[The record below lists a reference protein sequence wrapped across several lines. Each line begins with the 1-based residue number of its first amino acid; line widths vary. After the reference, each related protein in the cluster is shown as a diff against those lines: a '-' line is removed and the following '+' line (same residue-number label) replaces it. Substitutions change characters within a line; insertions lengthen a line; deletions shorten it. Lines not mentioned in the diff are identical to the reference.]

1 MTEEI
6 TPEMPHPPA
15 LVPTPVFLRPLHDD
29 DFDAVHTAFVE
40 AFSDYS
46 VKLQLAPEQL
56 REMLTRRGWSPE
68 RSIAA
73 LDGERMV
80 GFTLNGIGTWQGQP
94 ATYDTGTGVIPSHRG
109 RGLSRAMFEALLPT
123 LRDGGI
129 TQYLLEVLATND
141 TALAL
146 YRSLGFNTTRM
157 FQCWSYAIAAEPRQE
172 IREVAPDWPLFE
184 TWLDVAPSWQ
194 NSTDS
199 IRRSRSPHAILG
211 AFDEG
216 RLVGYAVVY
225 LANGDLPQLAV
236 APSHRRRGFGTA
248 LLRAAWARVGMPL
261 RVLNV
266 EENAAEVC
274 AFLEAAGAERTVRQH
289 EMLLKF

>member
-1 MTEEI
+1 M
-6 TPEMPHPPA
+6 
-15 LVPTPVFLRPLHDD
+15 LLRPLHDD
-29 DFDAVHTAFVE
+29 DFAAVHAAFVE

-80 GFTLNGIGTWQGQP
+80 GFTLNGIGTWLGQP
-94 ATYDTGTGVIPSHRG
+94 TAYDTGTGVVPSHRG

-123 LRDGGI
+123 LRHEGI
-129 TQYLLEVLATND
+129 TQYLLEVLASND
-141 TALAL
+141 NALAL
-146 YRSLGFNTTRM
+146 YRSLGFTTTRM
-157 FQCWSYAIAAEPRQE
+157 FQCWSYAITEEPRLE

-184 TWLDVAPSWQ
+184 SCLDVDPSWQ
-194 NSTDS
+194 NSNDS
-199 IRRSRSPHAILG
+199 IGRSRGPHAILG
-211 AFDEG
+211 AFEQG
-216 RLVGYAVVY
+216 RLAGHAVVY

-236 APSHRRRGFGTA
+236 APLHRRRGFGTA
-248 LLRAAWARVGMPL
+248 LLRAARARAGMPL
-261 RVLNV
+261 RVLNID
-266 EENAAEVC
+266 ERATEVC

-289 EMLLKF
+289 EMLLEL